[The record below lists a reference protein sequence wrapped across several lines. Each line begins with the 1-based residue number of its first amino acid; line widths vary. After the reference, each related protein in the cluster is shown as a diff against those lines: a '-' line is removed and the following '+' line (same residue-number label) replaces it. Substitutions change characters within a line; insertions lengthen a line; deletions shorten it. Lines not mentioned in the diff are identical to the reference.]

1 MKLHEARLLRIFVA
15 AAALV
20 PISAG
25 LAGIVYGAAMVPG
38 NPAGESHDLD
48 SHFRYL
54 SGLLL
59 GIGIGYV
66 STIPRIEDR
75 SARFQLLTCIVV
87 AGGLGRMIS
96 WFIAGVPSSVMTAA
110 LIMEL
115 AITPGLAC
123 WQHRVARLH
132 ADQFMPGGNQ

>member
-1 MKLHEARLLRIFVA
+1 MKLREARLLRIVVA

-25 LAGIVYGAAMVPG
+25 LAGVVYGPAMIPG
-38 NPAGESHDLD
+38 TPAGESHDLD

-59 GIGIGYV
+59 AIGIGYV
-66 STIPRIEDR
+66 STIARIESR
-75 SARFQLLTCIVV
+75 SARFQLLTVIVV
-87 AGGLGRMIS
+87 IGGLGRLIS
-96 WFIAGVPSSVMTAA
+96 WIITGAPSSVMIAA

-132 ADQFMPGGNQ
+132 ADQVMPADSL

>member
-1 MKLHEARLLRIFVA
+1 MKLREARLLRMFVA

-25 LAGIVYGAAMVPG
+25 LAGVVYGPAMIPG
-38 NPAGESHDLD
+38 TPAGESHDLD

-59 GIGIGYV
+59 AIGIGYV
-66 STIPRIEDR
+66 STIARIESR
-75 SARFQLLTCIVV
+75 SARFQLLTVIVV
-87 AGGLGRMIS
+87 IGGLGRLIS
-96 WFIAGVPSSVMTAA
+96 WIITGAPSSVMIAA

-132 ADQFMPGGNQ
+132 ADQVMPADSL

>member
-1 MKLHEARLLRIFVA
+1 MKLREARLLRIVVA

-25 LAGIVYGAAMVPG
+25 LAGVVYGPAMIPG
-38 NPAGESHDLD
+38 TPAGESHDLD

-59 GIGIGYV
+59 AIGIGYV
-66 STIPRIEDR
+66 STIARIESR
-75 SARFQLLTCIVV
+75 SARFQLLTVIVV
-87 AGGLGRMIS
+87 IGGLGRLIS
-96 WFIAGVPSSVMTAA
+96 WIITGPPSSVMIAA

-132 ADQFMPGGNQ
+132 ADQVMPADSL